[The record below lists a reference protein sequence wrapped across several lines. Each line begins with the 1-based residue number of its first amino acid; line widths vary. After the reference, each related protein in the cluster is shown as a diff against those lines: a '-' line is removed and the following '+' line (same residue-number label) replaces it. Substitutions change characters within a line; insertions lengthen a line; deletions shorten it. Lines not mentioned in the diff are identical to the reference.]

1 MGAMSN
7 LATETRLA
15 PLGDVLEAA
24 SSQMEELAARCCRLQ
39 DALGPFLVHGVPLEA
54 QTLDL
59 ITQRLAAMALFFG
72 ELSTRM
78 PPEIKVNAAAA
89 ASPVPLSDL
98 ATLLSLEPL
107 LPSQASAGEL
117 DLFG

>member
-1 MGAMSN
+1 MSN
-7 LATETRLA
+7 LAVETRLA
-15 PLGDVLEAA
+15 PLGEVLEAA
-24 SSQMEELAARCCRLQ
+24 SGQIEDLAALCCRLQ
-39 DALGPFLVHGVPLEA
+39 DALGPFLVHGVPTEA

-59 ITQRLAAMALFFG
+59 ITQRLAALSLFLG
-72 ELSTRM
+72 ELAVRL
-78 PPEIKVNAAAA
+78 PPDLKVNAAAA

-98 ATLLSLEPL
+98 ATLLALEPL

>member
-1 MGAMSN
+1 MSN
-7 LATETRLA
+7 LAAETRLA

-24 SSQMEELAARCCRLQ
+24 SNQMEELAAHCCRLQ
-39 DALGPFLVHGVPLEA
+39 DALGPFLVHGVPVEA

-59 ITQRLAAMALFFG
+59 VTQRLAGMALFLG
-72 ELSTRM
+72 ELSARL
-78 PPEIKVNAAAA
+78 PPEITVNAAAA
-89 ASPVPLSDL
+89 ARPVQLSDL
-98 ATLLSLEPL
+98 ATLLSLEPQ

>member
-1 MGAMSN
+1 MSH
-7 LATETRLA
+7 LSTETRLA

-24 SSQMEELAARCCRLQ
+24 SAQMEDLAARCCRLQ

-59 ITQRLAAMALFFG
+59 ITQRLAGMAVFLG
-72 ELSTRM
+72 ELSARLS
-78 PPEIKVNAAAA
+78 PDIKVNAAAA
-89 ASPVPLSDL
+89 AGPVPLSDL

>member
-1 MGAMSN
+1 MSN
-7 LATETRLA
+7 LAAENRLA

-24 SSQMEELAARCCRLQ
+24 SSQMEELAAHCCRLQ
-39 DALGPFLVHGVPLEA
+39 DALGPFLVHGVPVEA

-59 ITQRLAAMALFFG
+59 ITQRLAGMALFFG
-72 ELSTRM
+72 ELSTRL
-78 PPEIKVNAAAA
+78 PPEITVNAAAA
-89 ASPVPLSDL
+89 ARPVLLSDL

-107 LPSQASAGEL
+107 LPGQASAGEL